1 MDLYELKKDFSLEV
15 EMLYEM
21 VSDLTKQLRETI
33 VLKDDTQAMLEM
45 E

>member
-33 VLKDDTQAMLEM
+33 VLKDDT
-45 E
+45 